1 MKIKIPK
8 IVRQTAN
15 LEDAPSFLV
24 YVNDHQPGIR
34 RLKSGK
40 GFRFLKEDQPL
51 KTQEELLRIKK
62 LAIPPAWTNVWVC
75 SLPNGH
81 IQATGFDVRNR
92 KQYRYHTL
100 WNELRKQTKFHKMHE
115 FGKFLPVLRLQ
126 LEKDIAKKEL
136 CEQKVI
142 AALISVMERTYIRI
156 GNSSYEKENGSYGLT
171 TLKDR
176 HVKIE
181 GGSVQFTFKGKKG
194 ISHSIGL
201 KNRRLAKIIQQCKD
215 IPGKD
220 LFQYYTPDGHHKTV
234 DSGMVNAYL
243 KNATGQDFTAKD
255 FRTWAGSLQILRA
268 FRSVGDYVNE
278 TDKKSKINHALA
290 EVSAQLG
297 NTVNVCRKYYV
308 HPTLISMYEQRS
320 LLQYLEQ
327 LDALEK
333 TDGITGLT
341 QEENL
346 LMLILE
352 SFMTP
357 AKSA

>member
-1 MKIKIPK
+1 
-8 IVRQTAN
+8 
-15 LEDAPSFLV
+15 
-24 YVNDHQPGIR
+24 
-34 RLKSGK
+34 
-40 GFRFLKEDQPL
+40 
-51 KTQEELLRIKK
+51 
-62 LAIPPAWTNVWVC
+62 
-75 SLPNGH
+75 
-81 IQATGFDVRNR
+81 
-92 KQYRYHTL
+92 
-100 WNELRKQTKFHKMHE
+100 
-115 FGKFLPVLRLQ
+115 
-126 LEKDIAKKEL
+126 
-136 CEQKVI
+136 
-142 AALISVMERTYIRI
+142 
-156 GNSSYEKENGSYGLT
+156 
-171 TLKDR
+171 
-176 HVKIE
+176 
-181 GGSVQFTFKGKKG
+181 
-194 ISHSIGL
+194 
-201 KNRRLAKIIQQCKD
+201 
-215 IPGKD
+215 
-220 LFQYYTPDGHHKTV
+220 
-234 DSGMVNAYL
+234 MVNAYL